1 MSQDNTA
8 ERPVSR
14 LRVWGPIAAIL
25 LMIAWTNIPPYRGQ
39 IQEKKRGVFS
49 WTWRLYEH
57 GGRDICDVRY
67 FDMNRDGEPVE
78 RWRLLGYERPGK
90 MPDKLSRIHKNA
102 LFHDYARVCRAQREA
117 GDPHPNLQVYARCG
131 HELGW
136 KEVERR
142 KRNVCEIP
150 RQAPVKKSSKAR
162 P

>member
-1 MSQDNTA
+1 MSQASTS

-39 IQEKKRGVFS
+39 IKEVERGVFS

-57 GGRDICDVRY
+57 GGRGVCDVRY
-67 FDMNRDGEPVE
+67 FDMNKDGEPVE
-78 RWRLLGYERPGK
+78 RWRLLGYERPGE
-90 MPDKLSRIHKNA
+90 MPDKLSRVHEKG
-102 LFHDYARVCRAQREA
+102 LFSDYARVCRAQREA
-117 GDPHPNLQVYARCG
+117 GDPNPNLQVYARCG
-131 HELGW
+131 FELGW

-142 KRNVCEIP
+142 KRNVCKISKHSSG
-150 RQAPVKKSSKAR
+150 KKTAKAK